1 MRFRAAVFVVSA
13 LVVCG
18 VSARAEVRDPDQDD
32 LEEKLVRGPAFGDA
46 ELAPYFVSG
55 PLKQAA
61 TELQAG
67 RAQQALK
74 LLPARSQ
81 AFAAKWLRALALRA
95 AGQFVPAKR
104 AFEELALLGG
114 PLADR
119 AVHLAGSCAVDAKDP
134 VAAERLLGQVP
145 ARYVDADQAIL
156 ERARQVMKLRVAGPT
171 TAAAVEEI
179 VRPILA
185 GEVRGDV
192 AAAHLTAGDAQLAAG
207 DKNTARA
214 HYRAAWVD
222 RPLSG
227 AAESARG
234 RDLH

>member
-1 MRFRAAVFVVSA
+1 MRMPQFPTSDALPSRRFPVSA
-13 LVVCG
+13 LLVCG

-32 LEEKLVRGPAFGDA
+32 LEEKLVRGPVFGDA

-67 RAQQALK
+67 HAQQALK
-74 LLPARSQ
+74 LLPGKPQ

-95 AGQFVPAKR
+95 AGQSVLAKR
-104 AFEELALLGG
+104 AFEELSLLGG

-119 AVHLAGSCAVDAKDP
+119 AVHLAGMCAVDAKDA

-156 ERARQVMKLRVAGPT
+156 ERARQVMKLRVAGPA

-179 VRPILA
+179 LRPILA

-207 DKNTARA
+207 DKSAARA
-214 HYRAAWVD
+214 HYRAAW
-222 RPLSG
+222 
-227 AAESARG
+227 
-234 RDLH
+234 